1 METVNDGKHKRQA
14 RNLKADYVHP
24 TKQKL
29 TGTSGEKSGKRKHV
43 TLKSIW
49 LPNIILVGERLS
61 TCFQGSLGR
70 CFLNSNSH

>member
-1 METVNDGKHKRQA
+1 METVNGGKHKRQA

-43 TLKSIW
+43 TLKSI
-49 LPNIILVGERLS
+49 
-61 TCFQGSLGR
+61 
-70 CFLNSNSH
+70 